1 MKNYFLGGTFNS
13 VNKKIKKHAETP
25 IPSSERIFIKTCRT
39 ADGKITYTTTP
50 RPAQIVYMASIK
62 FVNLGDSYVLPV
74 KHTQEYNEL
83 SNMISRNLR
92 ELTPLKDVSGFETVA
107 IHNFKTY
114 VYPHKSSKIIV
125 SCLFTHLFTF

>member
-1 MKNYFLGGTFNS
+1 M
-13 VNKKIKKHAETP
+13 NKKIKKHAETP
-25 IPSSERIFIKTCRT
+25 IPSSERIFIKSCRT

-114 VYPHKSSKIIV
+114 VLINYQLLQHSALLLTLLKK
-125 SCLFTHLFTF
+125 

>member
-1 MKNYFLGGTFNS
+1 
-13 VNKKIKKHAETP
+13 
-25 IPSSERIFIKTCRT
+25 
-39 ADGKITYTTTP
+39 
-50 RPAQIVYMASIK
+50 MASIK

-114 VYPHKSSKIIV
+114 VSTKFKKVQAKKLVKSDKYFFNV
-125 SCLFTHLFTF
+125 KLHF

>member
-1 MKNYFLGGTFNS
+1 MKTYIFLGGTFNS
-13 VNKKIKKHAETP
+13 VNKKIKRHAETP
-25 IPSSERIFIKTCRT
+25 IPSTERIFIKNCRT
-39 ADGKITYTTTP
+39 SDGKFSYTTTP
-50 RPAQIVYMASIK
+50 RPAQIVYIASIK

-92 ELTPLKDVSGFETVA
+92 ELTQLKDVSGFETVA

-114 VYPHKSSKIIV
+114 VSSTE
-125 SCLFTHLFTF
+125 L